1 MGLHAARLGVYLKSQ
16 RLKHQ
21 TGDGKMKRSI
31 RKNIY
36 GNWVGYVGRNR
47 VEEFGEDE
55 RGAAYWLKTGD
66 EDWFT
71 NAYL

>member
-1 MGLHAARLGVYLKSQ
+1 
-16 RLKHQ
+16 
-21 TGDGKMKRSI
+21 MKRSI